1 MEFAKLSS
9 ELMRI
14 ITLEDFKLF
23 ALIVSSVNLNT
34 NQRLAGSLAGQI
46 GYD

>member
-23 ALIVSSVNLNT
+23 ALIVSSVNLNA
-34 NQRLAGSLAGQI
+34 NKWLAGSLAG
-46 GYD
+46 